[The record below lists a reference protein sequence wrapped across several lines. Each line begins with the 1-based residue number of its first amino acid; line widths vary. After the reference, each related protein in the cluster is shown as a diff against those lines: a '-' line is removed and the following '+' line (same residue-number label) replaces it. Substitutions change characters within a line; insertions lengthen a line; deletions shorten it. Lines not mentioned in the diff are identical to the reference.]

1 MKDQTF
7 ELFIDNYNILNM
19 KLNTIISKLETIE
32 RVLGIL
38 NDDGPKLMDK
48 QIEEIKS
55 KWEKYKK
62 GD

>member
-7 ELFIDNYNILNM
+7 ELFIDDYNILNT
-19 KLNTIISKLETIE
+19 KLNTIINKLEAIE

-38 NDDGPKLMDK
+38 NDSGPRLTDK
-48 QIEEIKS
+48 QIKEIKS

-62 GD
+62 GE